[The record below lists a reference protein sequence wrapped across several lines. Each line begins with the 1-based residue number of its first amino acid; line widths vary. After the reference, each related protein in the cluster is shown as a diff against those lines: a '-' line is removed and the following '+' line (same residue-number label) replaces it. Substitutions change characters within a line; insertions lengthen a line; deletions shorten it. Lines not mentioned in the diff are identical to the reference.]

1 MIRPVLSSIAGS
13 CKRSH
18 IVQIARR
25 IVAPA
30 SSWRFSTALSGIAC
44 AFALVAVLSAG
55 LAAFASAARDNAI
68 APAAVQKNGNSSDD
82 KQKSVVETGCLI
94 RRDKPGDFALTTRDA
109 KLFYVESST
118 VDLAAHVGHTV
129 TLTGTFAPDSE
140 TRNDPDKAPE
150 AQTIKVTKLEMVS
163 KTCH

>member
-1 MIRPVLSSIAGS
+1 MIDPVFSPSSGS
-13 CKRSH
+13 ANRAHRAKT
-18 IVQIARR
+18 ARR
-25 IVAPA
+25 FAAV
-30 SSWRFSTALSGIAC
+30 FVLVGALST
-44 AFALVAVLSAG
+44 G
-55 LAAFASAARDNAI
+55 LAAVAGTARENII
-68 APAAVQKNGNSSDD
+68 APRAMQKNGSSSQE

-118 VDLAAHVGHTV
+118 VDLSAHVGHTV

-150 AQTIKVTKLEMVS
+150 AQTIKVTKLEMIS

>member
-13 CKRSH
+13 SHRSH
-18 IVQIARR
+18 LAK
-25 IVAPA
+25 
-30 SSWRFSTALSGIAC
+30 TALRFGVVLAV
-44 AFALVAVLSAG
+44 VAALSAG
-55 LAAFASAARDNAI
+55 LVAIARAEHNTVS
-68 APAAVQKNGNSSDD
+68 APAAIQQNGNSAQE

-118 VDLAAHVGHTV
+118 VDLSAHVGHTV
-129 TLTGTFAPDSE
+129 TVTGTFAPDSE

-150 AQTIKVTKLEMVS
+150 AQTIKVTKLEMIS